1 MVTFVLT
8 ALITLLQAVDNSLVL
23 HINFIFMLL
32 LIIDNYSYKIYVL
45 SIVKN
50 FCLSAHDFASMQ
62 KISITIYHS
71 YSNSIRVG
79 AKCVKLSIALKTH
92 IFYSK
97 IFNIAIVQKMLNMC
111 KILSFHIGC

>member
-1 MVTFVLT
+1 MLT
-8 ALITLLQAVDNSLVL
+8 QGNSESDKYRFNTASLTGSDY
-23 HINFIFMLL
+23 HRYP
-32 LIIDNYSYKIYVL
+32 IDKIYVL

-50 FCLSAHDFASMQ
+50 FCLSAYDFALMQ

-79 AKCVKLSIALKTH
+79 VKCVKLSIALKTH
-92 IFYSK
+92 IFYLK
-97 IFNIAIVQKMLNMC
+97 LFNIAIVQKMLNMC